1 MATITTTPTKAP
13 TREKLFGKRMRRI
26 EDPRLITGTAI
37 YVEDLQMPGMHH
49 ACILR
54 SPHGAAKIKSID
66 TKAAS
71 EHPGVVAVFTG
82 KDTESVGPVPC
93 GSSLPGLRVPHHHI
107 LAVDRVYFIGH
118 PVAVVVAADRYI
130 ARDAADLI
138 EVDYEPLQAVTDP
151 EKALAEGAPPV
162 HPEWPGNT
170 AFNYHQEG
178 GEVDKAFADAEVVV
192 KQRITSQR
200 LIPTSME
207 TRGVVAE
214 WRAGDRALTLWSSTQ
229 IPHLMRSLVAQ
240 MLGITENRLRVI
252 TPEVGGGFGSK
263 LNVYAEEALMG
274 FIAMRIGKPVKWIES
289 RRENFM
295 CTIHGRGHVDYYEV
309 AAKRD
314 GTILGIKLKLIQDLG
329 AYHQLL
335 TPAIPTLSVLMMP
348 GLYNCQ
354 NVRADIVGVF
364 TNAVPTDAYRGAG
377 RPEATH
383 GIERMVD
390 ILAAELKMDPAEI
403 RLKNFVANDAFPY
416 ATATG
421 LTYDSG
427 NYSAPLKKALDLV
440 NYHKLRQEQT
450 TAREAGRFMGIGL
463 STYGE
468 ICAIGPSPATPAG
481 GWESATV
488 KIEPSGKV
496 TVMTGCSPHGQG
508 EETTFAQIAADELG
522 VDIGDVLVVHGDTA
536 VVQYG
541 IGTFG
546 SRGTAIGGTAM
557 YFAIQDLKKKII
569 KYGAMLLESDDVS
582 FADGMCTCNK
592 TGKTATLAEISGASY
607 RAMKL
612 PPNTEPGMVAT
623 YFWEPPNFTFPF
635 GAHLVVTEVDRDT
648 GDIEIKRYVAVD
660 DCGKIINPLIVAGQ
674 VHGGVVQGLGQALWE
689 QAVYDDNGQLV
700 TGELMDYTIP
710 RASMIPWI
718 EDSHTETP
726 SPVNPLGV
734 KGVGEA
740 GTIGCSPAVV
750 NSVVD
755 ALSSLGVRHID
766 MPLTPEKIWTLMQ
779 GAHA

>member
-1 MATITTTPTKAP
+1 MATTITTT
-13 TREKLFGKRMRRI
+13 EKLVGQRIKRR
-26 EDPRLITGTAI
+26 EDPRLITGAAT
-37 YVEDLQMPGMHH
+37 YVDDIQMPGMHH
-49 ACILR
+49 ACIVR
-54 SPHGAAKIKSID
+54 SPHGAAGIRSID
-66 TKAAS
+66 TTAAAAL
-71 EHPGVVAVFTG
+71 PGVVAIFTG
-82 KDTESVGPVPC
+82 HDTKDVGPVPC
-93 GSSLPGLRVPHHHI
+93 GASLPGLRVPHHYI
-107 LAVDRVYFIGH
+107 LAIDRVYFLGH
-118 PVAVVVAADRYI
+118 PVAVVVATDKYI
-130 ARDAADLI
+130 ARDAAELV
-138 EVDYEPLQAVTDP
+138 EVDYAPTQAVSDP
-151 EKALAEGAPPV
+151 EKALASGAPAV
-162 HPEWPGNT
+162 HPEWPDNT

-178 GEVDKAFADAEVVV
+178 GDVDKAFAEAGVVV

-207 TRGVVAE
+207 TRGVVAD
-214 WRAGDRALTLWSSTQ
+214 WKTGDKALTIYSSTQ
-229 IPHLMRSLVAQ
+229 IPHLMRTLVAQ
-240 MLGITENRLRVI
+240 MLGLSENHCRVV

-289 RRENFM
+289 RRENFQ

-309 AAKRD
+309 AATWE
-314 GTILGIKLKLIQDLG
+314 GIITGIKLKLIQDLG

-348 GLYNCQ
+348 GLYNCA
-354 NVRADIVGVF
+354 NIRADIVGVF

-403 RLKNFVANDAFPY
+403 RYKNFVANDKFPY

-427 NYSAPLKKALDLV
+427 NYAAPLDKALGIV
-440 NYHKLRQEQT
+440 EYKKLRADQVQ
-450 TAREAGRFMGIGL
+450 ARANGRLMGIGM

-468 ICAIGPSPATPAG
+468 ICAMGPSPATPAG

-496 TVMTGCSPHGQG
+496 CVMTGCSPHGQG

-522 VDIGDVLVVHGDTA
+522 VGIDDVLVLHGDTSI
-536 VVQYG
+536 VQYG

-557 YFAIQDLKKKII
+557 YFAIQELKKKIRL
-569 KYGAMLLESDDVS
+569 YGAMLLESDDVS
-582 FADGMCTCNK
+582 FVNGKCVDHA
-592 TGKTATLAEISGASY
+592 TGKSVTLAEIAGASY

-635 GAHLVVTEVDRDT
+635 GAHIVVTEVDRET
-648 GDIEIKRYVAVD
+648 GDVKILRYVAVD
-660 DCGKIINPLIVAGQ
+660 DCGKIINPLIVDGQ

-689 QAVYDDNGQLV
+689 QAVYDDNGQLI
-700 TGELMDYTIP
+700 TGELMDYALP
-710 RASMIPWI
+710 KASMIPWI
-718 EDSHTETP
+718 ESSHTETP

-755 ALSSLGVRHID
+755 ALSTLGVRHID
-766 MPLTPEKIWTLMQ
+766 MPMTPERLWNLIQ
-779 GAHA
+779 AGGQA

>member
-1 MATITTTPTKAP
+1 MATTITKPET
-13 TREKLFGKRMRRI
+13 LVGKRIRRR
-26 EDPRLITGTAI
+26 EDPRLITGTAV
-37 YVEDLQMPGMHH
+37 YVDDIQMPGMHH
-49 ACILR
+49 ACIVR

-66 TKAAS
+66 TKAAAAL
-71 EHPGVVAVFTG
+71 PGVVAVFVG
-82 KDTESVGPVPC
+82 KDTEKVGPVPC
-93 GSSLPGLRVPHHHI
+93 GASLPGLRVPHHYVLVI
-107 LAVDRVYFIGH
+107 DRVYFVGH
-118 PVAVVVAADRYI
+118 PVAVVVATDRYI
-130 ARDAADLI
+130 ARDAADLV
-138 EVDYEPLQAVTDP
+138 EVEYEPTQAVTDV
-151 EKALAEGAPPV
+151 EKALAAGAPAV
-162 HPEWPGNT
+162 HPEWPDNT
-170 AFNYHQEG
+170 AFNFHQDG
-178 GEVDKAFADAEVVV
+178 GDVDKAFAEAEVVV

-214 WRAGDRALTLWSSTQ
+214 WHAGDRALTLHSSTQ
-229 IPHLMRSLVAQ
+229 IPHLLRTLLAL
-240 MLGITENRLRVI
+240 MLGLEENRLRVV

-274 FIAMRIGKPVKWIES
+274 FVAMKIGKPVKWIES
-289 RRENFM
+289 RRENFT

-309 AAKRD
+309 AAKKD
-314 GTILGIKLKLIQDLG
+314 GTITGIKLKLIQDLG

-348 GLYNCQ
+348 GLYNCA
-354 NVRADIVGVF
+354 NIRADIVGVF

-390 ILAAELKMDPAEI
+390 ILAAELKMDPADI
-403 RLKNFVANDAFPY
+403 RRKNFVGKDKFPY

-427 NYSAPLKKALDLV
+427 NYAAPLEKALDTV
-440 NYHKLRQEQT
+440 GYKKVREEQKK
-450 TAREAGRFMGIGL
+450 ARAEGRFMGIGI

-488 KIEPSGKV
+488 KIEPTGKV

-508 EETTFAQIAADELG
+508 EETTFAQIVADELG
-522 VDIGDVLVVHGDTA
+522 VGIDDVLVVHGDTA
-536 VVQYG
+536 IVQYG

-557 YFAIQDLKKKII
+557 YFAIQELKKKIV
-569 KYGAMLLESDDVS
+569 KYGQMLLASEDVS
-582 FADGMCTCNK
+582 FASGGCVDNK
-592 TGKTATLAEISGASY
+592 SGKSITLAEIAAASY
-607 RAMKL
+607 RAMAL
-612 PPNTEPGMVAT
+612 PPGETPGLVAT
-623 YFWEPPNFTFPF
+623 NFWEPPNFTFPF
-635 GAHLVVTEVDRDT
+635 GAHIVVSEVDKDT
-648 GDIEIKRYVAVD
+648 GAIALKRYVAVD
-660 DCGKIINPLIVAGQ
+660 DCGKIINPLIVDGQ

-689 QAVYDDNGQLV
+689 QAVYDDDGQLI
-700 TGELMDYTIP
+700 TGELMDYAIP
-710 RASMIPWI
+710 RASNLPWI
-718 EDSHTETP
+718 ESSHTETP

-755 ALSSLGVRHID
+755 ALSPLGVRHLD
-766 MPLTPEKIWTLMQ
+766 MPLTPEKIWKVMA
-779 GAHA
+779 GGKN